1 MVTRVR
7 VVLLRFKKNMSSAAV
22 YNQQVFATHMA
33 AGSTYDRLMGMPTA
47 PTAIA
52 EDQPTED
59 ELKYLQFDCGYYHC
73 KYKNPTKT
81 WGELVVDDYPHFL
94 ELMTNHVPVLSRTF
108 MALKT
113 HIKTPTEMTIA
124 LNTQRLQDTPDYIEQ
139 QKERFLELVCTH
151 KGKMN
156 GKTWREIYEKNYPY
170 FFWSVGN
177 TMGRDT
183 KSFDVFRSLLV
194 KQDQLTVDRIEKGK
208 VDRKD
213 IHNKQLLKTRR

>member
-1 MVTRVR
+1 MS
-7 VVLLRFKKNMSSAAV
+7 LRRIPGSKV
-22 YNQQVFATHMA
+22 WVF
-33 AGSTYDRLMGMPTA
+33 
-47 PTAIA
+47 
-52 EDQPTED
+52 Q
-59 ELKYLQFDCGYYHC
+59 C
-73 KYKNPTKT
+73 
-81 WGELVVDDYPHFL
+81 
-94 ELMTNHVPVLSRTF
+94 
-108 MALKT
+108 
-113 HIKTPTEMTIA
+113 
-124 LNTQRLQDTPDYIEQ
+124 
-139 QKERFLELVCTH
+139 
-151 KGKMN
+151 KMN